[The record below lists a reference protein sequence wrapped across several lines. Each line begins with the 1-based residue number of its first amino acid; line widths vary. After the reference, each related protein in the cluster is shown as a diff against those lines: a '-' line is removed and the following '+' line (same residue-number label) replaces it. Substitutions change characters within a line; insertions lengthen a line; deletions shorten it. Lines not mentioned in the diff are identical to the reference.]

1 MTRSVRVCPV
11 ATCWF
16 ESYLDTG
23 NREFFQN
30 GGDVIDLNVGLAGIR
45 PSVERDTHSRA
56 PFVYDARSVL
66 PVWERLAE
74 RAEQLGYAAPEM
86 VTTMDPAPRLAVDGR
101 EFRPIRTAGCL
112 YTFMLPSSPT
122 EARLLTRSARLCDTR
137 PWIEE
142 HRVLGVSVRRVR
154 VHHGMQVEDL
164 ALDGPAFGRGW
175 WDVEQ
180 DGPRMWRWTN
190 GDAAMRLP
198 EARGSSRVLEITMG
212 GGMTYPRWNPLF
224 RSTAWG
230 GS

>member
-1 MTRSVRVCPV
+1 MSWTATPRPRGPSSGSATARSTWRRIPIRSRRNPSAFAVTRSVRVCPV

-86 VTTMDPAPRLAVDGR
+86 VTTMDPAPRLAVDG
-101 EFRPIRTAGCL
+101 
-112 YTFMLPSSPT
+112 
-122 EARLLTRSARLCDTR
+122 
-137 PWIEE
+137 
-142 HRVLGVSVRRVR
+142 
-154 VHHGMQVEDL
+154 
-164 ALDGPAFGRGW
+164 
-175 WDVEQ
+175 
-180 DGPRMWRWTN
+180 
-190 GDAAMRLP
+190 
-198 EARGSSRVLEITMG
+198 
-212 GGMTYPRWNPLF
+212 
-224 RSTAWG
+224 
-230 GS
+230 